1 MKYGK
6 ICYIFLCTYRRK
18 FMKNYKKT
26 KAACYLGFVTQ
37 AIAANF
43 APLLFLKFHTDYNIS
58 LGNIALIST
67 FFFFTQL
74 LVDLFCAKYVDRI
87 GYRTCIV
94 ASEVCS
100 AAGLMG
106 LAFLPEILPSPFAG
120 IILSV
125 ILYAIGSGLIEVLG
139 SPIVEACPFENK
151 EATMSLLHSFYCWGS
166 VGTILVSTVFFLLFG
181 IDSWKWLA
189 ILFALIPTI
198 NIYNFATCPIE
209 SLVED
214 GEGMGIRKLFSNPLF
229 LIAIMM
235 MVCSGAS
242 ELAMAQWASAYAE
255 SALGFSKAVGDIAGP
270 CMFAVTMGISRVLFG
285 KAGDKMNLN
294 KFMIG
299 SGILCFICYL
309 LASFSNNPLV
319 GLAGCIVCG
328 FSVGIMWPGTIS
340 ISSKAFPT
348 GGTAMFALLA
358 MAGDLGGSIGPA
370 IVGAVADRFQGSIH
384 IGMRIGLLFPI
395 TLCFMLFLFMAL
407 NQRRQKSA

>member
-1 MKYGK
+1 
-6 ICYIFLCTYRRK
+6 
-18 FMKNYKKT
+18 MKNYKKT
-26 KAACYLGFVTQ
+26 KLACYLGFVTQ

-67 FFFFTQL
+67 SFFFTQL
-74 LVDLFCAKYVDRI
+74 LVDLFCAKYVDKI
-87 GYRTCIV
+87 GYRVCIV

-100 AAGLMG
+100 AVGLVG
-106 LAFLPEILPSPFAG
+106 LAFLPEIMPTPFAG
-120 IILSV
+120 IISSV

-166 VGTILVSTVFFLLFG
+166 VGTILVSTVFFLIFG

-189 ILFALIPTI
+189 VIFALIPAF

-209 SLVED
+209 SLVEE
-214 GEGMGIRKLFSNPLF
+214 GQGMGIRKLFSDPMF
-229 LIAIMM
+229 LIAIVM

-299 SGILCFICYL
+299 SGILCFVCYL
-309 LASFSNNPLV
+309 FASFSENPII

-370 IVGAVADRFQGSIH
+370 IVGRVADMFGGRIH
-384 IGMRIGLLFPI
+384 VGMRMGLLFPI
-395 TLCFMLFLFMAL
+395 TLCCMLFLFNML
-407 NQRRQKSA
+407 NHSAKKQK

>member
-1 MKYGK
+1 
-6 ICYIFLCTYRRK
+6 
-18 FMKNYKKT
+18 MKNYKKT
-26 KAACYLGFVTQ
+26 KLACYLGFITQ
-37 AIAANF
+37 AVAANF

-58 LGNIALIST
+58 LGNIAMIST
-67 FFFFTQL
+67 SFFFTQL
-74 LVDLFCAKYVDRI
+74 LVDLFCAKYVDKI
-87 GYRTCIV
+87 GYRVCIV

-100 AAGLMG
+100 ASGLVG
-106 LAFLPEILPSPFAG
+106 LAFLPEIIPSPFIG
-120 IILSV
+120 IIISV

-151 EATMSLLHSFYCWGS
+151 EATMSLLHSFYCWGA

-181 IDSWKWLA
+181 IGSWKWLA
-189 ILFALIPTI
+189 VIFALIPAI
-198 NIYNFATCPIE
+198 NIINFATCPIE
-209 SLVED
+209 LLVEE
-214 GEGMGIRKLFSNPLF
+214 GQGMGIRKLFSNPMF
-229 LIAIMM
+229 LIAIVM

-285 KAGDKMNLN
+285 KAGDKMKLN
-294 KFMIG
+294 RFMIG
-299 SGILCFICYL
+299 SGILCFVCYL
-309 LASFSNNPLV
+309 LASFSENPII

-370 IVGAVADRFQGSIH
+370 VVGRVADMFGGSIH
-384 IGMRIGLLFPI
+384 VGMRIGLLFPI
-395 TLCFMLFLFMAL
+395 TLCFMLFLFNIMNHNA
-407 NQRRQKSA
+407 NKQK

>member
-1 MKYGK
+1 
-6 ICYIFLCTYRRK
+6 
-18 FMKNYKKT
+18 
-26 KAACYLGFVTQ
+26 
-37 AIAANF
+37 
-43 APLLFLKFHTDYNIS
+43 
-58 LGNIALIST
+58 
-67 FFFFTQL
+67 
-74 LVDLFCAKYVDRI
+74 
-87 GYRTCIV
+87 
-94 ASEVCS
+94 
-100 AAGLMG
+100 
-106 LAFLPEILPSPFAG
+106 
-120 IILSV
+120 
-125 ILYAIGSGLIEVLG
+125 
-139 SPIVEACPFENK
+139 
-151 EATMSLLHSFYCWGS
+151 MSLLHSFYCWGS